1 MLLFNKKADDNADDS
16 ELFGP
21 TSSYIKDE
29 LELIQD
35 QQENIIRVS
44 EQLEK
49 AFGET
54 DKIRRLHKIIKK
66 IDHTI
71 LKENIQEK
79 RKQESRLINLMEEIK
94 GLLKAERYEDIEKL
108 MLQVQGQSKLKIR
121 LSQEELHNL
130 RATIDEIEELYK
142 EAAGLCRLYKLAY
155 DYLKQIHDK
164 CQEELGK
171 EMIEEEELSKAGS
184 YTPHIH

>member
-1 MLLFNKKADDNADDS
+1 MSLFSKKTEDLQNDS
-16 ELFGP
+16 ELFG
-21 TSSYIKDE
+21 SSSTNIKDE

-49 AFGET
+49 ALGET
-54 DKIRRLHKIIKK
+54 DKIRQLHKIIKK
-66 IDHTI
+66 IDDAI

-79 RKQESRLINLMEEIK
+79 RKQESRLINIMEEIK
-94 GLLKAERYEDIEKL
+94 RLLKAEKYEDIEKL
-108 MLQVQGQSKLKIR
+108 MLEVQSQSKLKIR

-130 RATIDEIEELYK
+130 RAMMNEIEELYK

-171 EMIEEEELSKAGS
+171 EMIEEEELSKAGA
-184 YTPHIH
+184 YTQRIP